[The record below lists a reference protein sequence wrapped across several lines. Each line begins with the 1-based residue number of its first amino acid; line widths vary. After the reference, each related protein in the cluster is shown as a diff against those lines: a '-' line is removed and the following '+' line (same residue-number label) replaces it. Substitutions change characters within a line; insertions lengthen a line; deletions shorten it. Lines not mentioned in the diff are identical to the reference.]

1 MKRWFQRA
9 EHCNKGR
16 EVASLSGNAIFTKT
30 EMYITF
36 PLGLIDD
43 VETPSMC
50 RGKKSIRYPIKKD
63 IIR

>member
-1 MKRWFQRA
+1 M
-9 EHCNKGR
+9 
-16 EVASLSGNAIFTKT
+16 ASLSGNAIFTKT
-30 EMYITF
+30 EMYTTF

-43 VETPSMC
+43 VESPSMC